1 MGIIIMTDNIKDEVF
16 QLIDSMYN
24 NVKAGSN
31 DPDILGVLMKAA
43 TALNKG
49 MAPQVVAAKTVNGI
63 NLFVLGNKKMDL
75 DDNFNSDYT
84 QLIKLS
90 RAGSYKWIANGVGD
104 LRIQFF

>member
-1 MGIIIMTDNIKDEVF
+1 MTDSIKNEVF

-24 NVKAGSN
+24 NIKTSSN

-43 TALNKG
+43 LALNKG
-49 MAPQVVAAKTVNGI
+49 IAPQIVAAKTVNGI
-63 NLFVLGNKKMDL
+63 NLFVLSNKKMNL
-75 DDNFNSDYT
+75 NANFNADYT

-90 RAGSYKWIANGVGD
+90 RSGSYKWLANGVGD

>member
-1 MGIIIMTDNIKDEVF
+1 MKDNIKNEVF

-24 NVKAGSN
+24 SVKLNS
-31 DPDILGVLMKAA
+31 DDSDILGVLMKAA
-43 TALNKG
+43 LALNKG

-63 NLFVLGNKKMDL
+63 NLFVLGNKKM
-75 DDNFNSDYT
+75 NFGTEFNANYN

-90 RAGSYKWIANGVGD
+90 RAGSYKWTATGVGD